1 MLPVRCVAVS
11 ETLSDVATVHEP
23 TPGAAQATLAAPLA
37 APLAHAD
44 EDRRAEES
52 EYERDAGYKCKA
64 LVRVHTVNAKFVGES
79 HA

>member
-37 APLAHAD
+37 HAD

-52 EYERDAGYKCKA
+52 EYERDAGYRCKA

>member
-23 TPGAAQATLAAPLA
+23 TPGAAQAALA

-52 EYERDAGYKCKA
+52 EYERDAGYRCKA
-64 LVRVHTVNAKFVGES
+64 LMRVHTVNAKFVGES